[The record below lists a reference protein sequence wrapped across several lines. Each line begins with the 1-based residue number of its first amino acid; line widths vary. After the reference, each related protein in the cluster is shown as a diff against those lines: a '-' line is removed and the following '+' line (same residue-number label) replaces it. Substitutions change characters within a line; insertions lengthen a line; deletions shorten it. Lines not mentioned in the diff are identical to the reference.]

1 MINVCSQISCP
12 FANTDPTPPQSSGCT
27 RYSISNHC
35 HLMLHELGL
44 RTALEAN
51 QYWLSAKEESVN
63 TIQIKRCNDDF
74 LASDESSQ
82 RRLEWEVKEP
92 C

>member
-1 MINVCSQISCP
+1 
-12 FANTDPTPPQSSGCT
+12 
-27 RYSISNHC
+27 
-35 HLMLHELGL
+35 MLHELGL